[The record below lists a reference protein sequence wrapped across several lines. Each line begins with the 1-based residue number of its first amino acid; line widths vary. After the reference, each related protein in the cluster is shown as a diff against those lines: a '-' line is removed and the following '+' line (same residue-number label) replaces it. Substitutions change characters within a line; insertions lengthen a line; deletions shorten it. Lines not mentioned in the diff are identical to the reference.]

1 MAYYGDGYIWP
12 QEQQNNFDLVAYQ
25 NSVSYS
31 SNESYGLD
39 SYDAY
44 TVYESHE
51 PKFVDYYH
59 FCNDYGSCCDY
70 EYAYG
75 QNPYSCTIP
84 EINYFAHNYVEPKL
98 NMYKTIKGDTGHVSY
113 HTQYSISYSEIDSG
127 FNEPEFEEYDPT
139 PYGGGYDIV
148 SVYGKPL
155 PPSVKT
161 CYPHSNLKPNEPKPE
176 PKPTL
181 TYIADPSPIVE
192 PMHESE
198 NKHEPKSR
206 PEQHVQVPVVMA
218 SPNPVRSPVRT
229 PAPFVDPESEPV
241 NALVPAAS
249 LELKEPTERETKDYT
264 YPDCRYDYPW
274 PEYDNGYAT
283 GVGYDYGYGK
293 QIVKIPPYEYNSEVV
308 DLCENIFGSWP
319 CLARIREQHMQ
330 NNPAIT
336 CPDNVQRN
344 PWEECANYIFG
355 GPIPSYNQ

>member
-1 MAYYGDGYIWP
+1 MAHYDDGYIWP
-12 QEQQNNFDLVAYQ
+12 QEQHNNLDLVAYQ
-25 NSVSYS
+25 NSVSYIS
-31 SNESYGLD
+31 DESYGLD

-44 TVYESHE
+44 NVSHE

-59 FCNDYGSCCDY
+59 FSNDYGSYCDY

-75 QNPYSCTIP
+75 HTTIP
-84 EINYFAHNYVEPKL
+84 EINYFAHNYVVEPKL
-98 NMYKTIKGDTGHVSY
+98 NMYKPEKCDTGHVPY
-113 HTQYSISYSEIDSG
+113 HTQYLISYSEIDSG

-155 PPSVKT
+155 PPSNRT
-161 CYPHSNLKPNEPKPE
+161 CYPHSNPKPNDPKPD

-181 TYIADPSPIVE
+181 TSIAAPNPIVE
-192 PMHESE
+192 PMHEPQ
-198 NKHEPKSR
+198 NKHEPKSG

-218 SPNPVRSPVRT
+218 SPCPVPT

-241 NALVPAAS
+241 TALVPAAS
-249 LELKEPTERETKDYT
+249 LQLTEATERETKDYT
-264 YPDCRYDYPW
+264 YSDGAYDYPW
-274 PEYDNGYAT
+274 PEYDNGYGI

-319 CLARIREQHMQ
+319 CLARIREQQMR
-330 NNPAIT
+330 NDPAAIT
-336 CPDNVQRN
+336 GPENVHRN
-344 PWEECANYIFG
+344 QWEDCVNYIFG
-355 GPIPSYNQ
+355 GPNPSYNQ